1 MKKEPNKQLEILPAD
16 FFKQFKTGQEF
27 TGFMDALF
35 KRGVEEMLAGE
46 LDGHLGY
53 EKHTNST
60 GSNKRNGSKAKTI
73 KTTKGTY
80 SIDVPRDRE
89 SSFEPQLIPKRKR
102 MIDHIEDVVI
112 SFYAKGMSTQD
123 ISTQINEL
131 YGVNISSSTVSNITE
146 RVLIDVAEWQ
156 NRALDSTYLVVW
168 LDGIVFKVRQ
178 DNKIINKCVYIIA
191 GLNTIG
197 KKEVLGLWINEQE
210 SASFWVKA
218 LTDLRV
224 RGLQDIIIACSDNLS
239 GLTQAIKAVFPE
251 TVTQLCIVHQIR
263 NSLKKVPYKNRS
275 EVAKDLKN
283 IYEATNEEA
292 AAQAF
297 FGFEIKWGKTYPYIC
312 TSWKN
317 NWDNL
322 IPFLQYPMEIRKLI
336 YTTNMIENLNRNVRK
351 FTKNKTMF
359 PTDDAVMKAVYLAI
373 QNISKIWMQTIP
385 NWISIANQ
393 FLILYPTRCK
403 IIS

>member
-1 MKKEPNKQLEILPAD
+1 MKKEQNDLLKGLPVD
-16 FFKQFKTGQEF
+16 FFKQFKTGEDF

-46 LDGHLGY
+46 LDTHLGY
-53 EKHTNST
+53 EKHGSAT
-60 GSNKRNGSKAKTI
+60 GSNKRNGSKTKTL

-80 SIDVPRDRE
+80 NINVPRDRD

-131 YGVNISSSTVSNITE
+131 YGVNVSSSTVSNITE

-156 NRALDSTYLVVW
+156 LRPLDSTYLVVW

-178 DNKIINKCVYIIA
+178 DNKIINKCVYIVA
-191 GLNTIG
+191 GLNTTG

-210 SASFWVKA
+210 SASFWMKA
-218 LTDLRV
+218 LTDLRA
-224 RGLQDIIIACSDNLS
+224 RGLQDIIIACSDNLK
-239 GLTQAIKAVFPE
+239 GLTEAIKAIFPE

-263 NSLKKVPYKNRS
+263 NSLKKVPHKNRR

-283 IYEATNEEA
+283 IYEAPNEEA

-297 FGFEIKWGKTYPYIC
+297 FGFELKWGKIYPYIC

-322 IPFLQYPMEIRKLI
+322 VPFLQYPMEIRKLI

-359 PTDDAVMKAVYLAI
+359 PDDDAVIKAVYLAI
-373 QNISKIWMQTIP
+373 QNASKIWTQHIQ
-385 NWISIANQ
+385 NWSIIASQ
-393 FLILYPTRCK
+393 FLIIYPHRCQ
-403 IIS
+403 IIF